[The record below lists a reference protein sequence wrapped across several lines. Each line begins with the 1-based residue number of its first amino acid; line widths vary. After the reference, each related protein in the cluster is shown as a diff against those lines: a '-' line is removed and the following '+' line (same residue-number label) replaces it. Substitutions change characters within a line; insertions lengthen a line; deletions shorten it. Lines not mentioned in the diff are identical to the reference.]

1 VNSITYCIRQHKRV
15 RFETTKIVVMSVVHN
30 NAQVDDPSSK
40 TVICFGVTTSSV
52 DIPVVA
58 IEESTNINEM
68 SVNSCDWTLG
78 KSAKSKERKI

>member
-15 RFETTKIVVMSVVHN
+15 RFETTKIVMSVVHI
-30 NAQVDDPSSK
+30 NAQADDPSSK
-40 TVICFGVTTSSV
+40 TVICFGVTISSV

>member
-1 VNSITYCIRQHKRV
+1 M

-58 IEESTNINEM
+58 IEESTNMN

-78 KSAKSKERKI
+78 